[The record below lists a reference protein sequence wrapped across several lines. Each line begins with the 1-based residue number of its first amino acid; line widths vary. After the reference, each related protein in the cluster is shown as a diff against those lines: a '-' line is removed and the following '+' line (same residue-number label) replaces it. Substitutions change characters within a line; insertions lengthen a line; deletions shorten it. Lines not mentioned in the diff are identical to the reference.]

1 MRPIVQVLIG
11 FVNESQGRIEQAILS
26 YCDGHLVDSKRIM
39 TCLVQSFISQT
50 IDLNQP
56 FDQLKFVGRALG
68 VSPVLGLHAYRLV
81 IEIYYRELL
90 VKLGVDHFNM
100 DKFLALGS
108 FRTYPGSH
116 WNAAIKKD
124 ANGLLQR

>member
-1 MRPIVQVLIG
+1 M
-11 FVNESQGRIEQAILS
+11 S
-26 YCDGHLVDSKRIM
+26 
-39 TCLVQSFISQT
+39 CLVQSFVVQT
-50 IDLNQP
+50 TESNQP
-56 FDQLKFVGRALG
+56 FDQLKFIGRALG

-81 IEIYYRELL
+81 IEMYYRELL

-116 WNAAIKKD
+116 WNVVAKKD